1 MWPSHQ
7 EHAQCQ
13 TSVISYFHLSMLDLM
28 GVILVMTCC
37 TVSRSYCFTAY
48 LDGPMHTNILI
59 FIMFY
64 VFMYALYILCFFYRR
79 AKDIHFT
86 F

>member
-1 MWPSHQ
+1 
-7 EHAQCQ
+7 
-13 TSVISYFHLSMLDLM
+13 M

-64 VFMYALYILCFFYRR
+64 VFMYACIYCVFFTGGQKTFIFLFKLIFILILENILCFSTFI
-79 AKDIHFT
+79 KD
-86 F
+86 